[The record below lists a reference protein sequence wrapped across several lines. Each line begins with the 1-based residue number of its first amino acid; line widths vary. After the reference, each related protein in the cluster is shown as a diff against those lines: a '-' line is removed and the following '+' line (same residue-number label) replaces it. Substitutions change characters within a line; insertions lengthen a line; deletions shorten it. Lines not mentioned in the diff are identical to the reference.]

1 MRIVPSILTKTQ
13 VQKLLKANVKIRVST
28 ESLAMGLYKSFNYE
42 IFERRP
48 STVFAFDG
56 NSAVL
61 NLIQEAHNGKGKAK
75 IFISDETKMLK
86 EKAQS
91 LYGYVEVFH
100 NVEDVLKKLY

>member
-1 MRIVPSILTKTQ
+1 
-13 VQKLLKANVKIRVST
+13 
-28 ESLAMGLYKSFNYE
+28 MGLYKSFNYE

-61 NLIQEAHNGKGKAK
+61 NLVQEAHNGKGKAT
-75 IFISDETKMLK
+75 IFLSDETELLK

-100 NVEDVLKKLY
+100 TAEDVLSKL